1 MVVDEMIM
9 NLVDRLIATTA
20 RAVEAEAL
28 LRNARNELE
37 VLQQKF
43 TELEAEHK
51 TTEGAYNYEC
61 KENSRLRAELKAYEE
76 KQAEDESYHT
86 KGTNPKV
93 LPSGVVPA

>member
-1 MVVDEMIM
+1 MEEKMIM
-9 NLVDRLIATTA
+9 NLMNRLLETTA
-20 RAVEAEAL
+20 RAVEAETL
-28 LRNARNELE
+28 LKSTRTELE
-37 VLQQKF
+37 ALQQKF
-43 TELEAEHK
+43 TALEAEHK